1 MTLAEHDEMLKRE
14 GRYEAFIEAQQA
26 RDAEIAEI
34 EAKDRLAEAPLIEDL
49 HAAGFE
55 VESAWDL
62 VNTAEPYPEALPILL
77 EHLARDYPDRLREG
91 MARAMAV
98 GPDARFAWDR
108 LVQLYKEEPVDT
120 DAKDGLAVALSAI
133 ADRKLIDE
141 LIGLARDEKMGRS
154 RILMLPKL
162 KRSRAPQ
169 ARAAL
174 EEFCDDPTLGAEAR
188 HRLGR
193 K

>member
-1 MTLAEHDEMLKRE
+1 MAEFESNPEWVARRE
-14 GRYEAFIEAQQA
+14 RQ
-26 RDAEIAEI
+26 DAEIAER
-34 EAKDRLAEAPLIEDL
+34 ESKYRVAEAPLIEDL
-49 HAAGFE
+49 RAAGFE

-98 GPDARFAWDR
+98 GPDGRFAWDR
-108 LVQLYKEEPVDT
+108 LVQLYREEPVDT
-120 DAKDGLAVALSAI
+120 NAKDGLAVALSAI

-141 LIGLARDEKMGRS
+141 LIGLARDEKMGDS
-154 RILMLPKL
+154 RILMFEEL
-162 KRSRAPQ
+162 KRSRASQ

-174 EEFCDDPTLGAEAR
+174 EDLCDDPRIGGAAR
-188 HRLGR
+188 RRLGR
-193 K
+193 R